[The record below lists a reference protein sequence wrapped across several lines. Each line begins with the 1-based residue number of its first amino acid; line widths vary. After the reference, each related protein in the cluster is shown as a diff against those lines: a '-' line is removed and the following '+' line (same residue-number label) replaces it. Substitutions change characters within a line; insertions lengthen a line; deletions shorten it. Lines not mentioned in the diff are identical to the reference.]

1 VQQRLLVKVKSNIGR
16 CGMESGTSKAR
27 ENRNRAKGSLNEPIY
42 CTDVARTEARLA
54 RGRSDICHV
63 EQRAFR
69 VLTSAEDG

>member
-1 VQQRLLVKVKSNIGR
+1 MQRRLLVRVESNIGR

-27 ENRNRAKGSLNEPIY
+27 ENRKRTKGSLNEPVY
-42 CTDVARTEARLA
+42 CTDVARTE
-54 RGRSDICHV
+54 RSDVCHV